1 MKRFVPLLALFA
13 APFSALAADGIS
25 YTYVEGGYAASSID
39 NGGPDA
45 DGWAVRGSVAVTD
58 DFHVYGGYSGQK
70 TDDFDSPVGRVNG
83 VDVDQWNLGAGYN
96 HQISPQLDLLARA
109 GYQKADTDDVRIGSA
124 DVLGVDRD
132 GWNVEA
138 GVRGAMTS
146 YLEGY
151 ALAGYEDYDKA
162 DGEFYARLG
171 AQVKFN
177 QTWGINGEVKYV
189 DDYVAYFVG
198 PRMSF

>member
-1 MKRFVPLLALFA
+1 MKRYLPLLALFA
-13 APFSALAADGIS
+13 VPFSALAAEGVS
-25 YTYVEGGYAASSID
+25 YTYVEAGYAASSID

-45 DGWAVRGSVAVTD
+45 DGWAINGSAALTD
-58 DFHVYGGYSGQK
+58 NFHVYGGYSGQK
-70 TDDFDSPVGRVNG
+70 TDDFDTLGGRADG

-96 HQISPQLDLLARA
+96 HELNPRVDLLARV
-109 GYQKADTDDVRIGSA
+109 GYQKADTDDVRVGGIN
-124 DVLGVDRD
+124 VLGVDRD

-138 GVRGAMTS
+138 GVRGAITPN
-146 YLEGY
+146 LEGY
-151 ALAGYEDYDKA
+151 ALGGYEDYDNA

-171 AQVKFN
+171 AQVKLN

-189 DDYVAYFVG
+189 DDYIAYFVG

>member
-1 MKRFVPLLALFA
+1 MKRFIPLVALLAV
-13 APFSALAADGIS
+13 PFSALASEGVS
-25 YTYVEGGYAASSID
+25 YTYVEAGYAASSID

-45 DGWAVRGSVAVTD
+45 DGWAVNGSYAIND
-58 DFHVYGGYSGQK
+58 SFHVYGGYSGQK
-70 TDDFDSPVGRVNG
+70 TDDFDSPVGRVDG
-83 VDVDQWNLGAGYN
+83 VDIDQWNVGGGYRYGIN
-96 HQISPQLDLLARA
+96 PNLDLLARV
-109 GYQKADTDDVRIGSA
+109 GYQKADTDDVGIAGA
-124 DVLGVDRD
+124 NVLGIDRD
-132 GWNVEA
+132 GWNVET
-138 GVRGAMTS
+138 GVRGAMNE

-151 ALAGYEDYDKA
+151 ALAGYEDYDRA

-177 QTWGINGEVKYV
+177 DSWGINGEVKYV